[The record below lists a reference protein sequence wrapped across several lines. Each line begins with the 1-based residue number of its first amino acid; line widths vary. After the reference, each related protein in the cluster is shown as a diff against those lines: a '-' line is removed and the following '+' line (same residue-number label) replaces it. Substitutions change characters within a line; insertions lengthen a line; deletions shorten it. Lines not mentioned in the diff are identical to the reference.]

1 MRAACGIPPAVVAR
15 MRWRPLPVSACGK
28 RMRAIRR
35 NTGEQAVQMGLRAAA
50 RMTGRNQSTIHRAM
64 KNGRLSYTL
73 NEAGE
78 RQIDVAEL
86 ERVFGIRS
94 PGADVPMING
104 ASGQAVAPAVQS
116 NAGHAGETA
125 VLERLLADR
134 EATIADLRE
143 SNRYLRDRIDSLFAL
158 LTDRRP
164 WWRRWF
170 R

>member
-1 MRAACGIPPAVVAR
+1 
-15 MRWRPLPVSACGK
+15 
-28 RMRAIRR
+28 
-35 NTGEQAVQMGLRAAA
+35 MGLRAAA

-94 PGADVPMING
+94 PSADVPMING

-116 NAGHAGETA
+116 KAGHAGETA
-125 VLERLLADR
+125 VLERLLWIERQPLPTCAR
-134 EATIADLRE
+134 ATAICGTGSIRC
-143 SNRYLRDRIDSLFAL
+143 SRS
-158 LTDRRP
+158 
-164 WWRRWF
+164 
-170 R
+170 